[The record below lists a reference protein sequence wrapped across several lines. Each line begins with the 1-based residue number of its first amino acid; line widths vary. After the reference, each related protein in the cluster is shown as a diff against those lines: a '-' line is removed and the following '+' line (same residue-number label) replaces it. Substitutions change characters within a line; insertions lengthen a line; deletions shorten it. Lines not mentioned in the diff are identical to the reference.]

1 VEPDRPDCI
10 FCRIVRKEAPAYV
23 VSEDERTL
31 VFMDIFPVAD
41 GHTLIIPKAHCD
53 DLFGA
58 DPEDLR
64 AIIDRSREVAHA
76 IRSVLA
82 PDGLGV
88 FQLNGAAAGQT
99 VFHYH
104 MHLIP
109 RNRGATLALHSRTP
123 GDPARMAEIAQQLA
137 ETVAAER

>member
-1 VEPDRPDCI
+1 MSDCI
-10 FCRIVRKEAPAYV
+10 FCKIVRREAPAHV
-23 VSEDERTL
+23 VCEDERTL

-58 DPEDLR
+58 DPDDLR
-64 AIIDRSREVAHA
+64 AVVDRSRDVAHA
-76 IRSVLA
+76 ISRALA

-88 FQLNGAAAGQT
+88 YQLNGAAAGQT

-104 MHLIP
+104 MHLLP
-109 RNRGATLALHSRTP
+109 RSEGEPLALASRIP
-123 GDPARMAEIAQQLA
+123 GDPARLA
-137 ETVAAER
+137 EQARKIATAIA